1 MRKVSITTR
10 LTLLFAGTS
19 ATVLLGLGILI
30 SKSLDA
36 HFASEDYSAL
46 EERIELIQ
54 TTSIES
60 TAETLPAKLETALKN
75 YPGFIAQVTSRDHGI
90 VYATKN
96 FDFVLPNAIAKTN
109 KRFEWTENGQRY
121 RGVLYRNPPGS
132 RNPGDLTILVGLS
145 TLIHEHFMGSF
156 TYTLFAFVLGATVLC
171 GLLGW
176 WAARRGLAPLRAM
189 SSRAKTVTGSHL
201 HERMPVES
209 VPVEIADL
217 AHTLNAMLARLQQ
230 DFQRLSDFS
239 SDIAH
244 ELRTPITNMMTQTH
258 VTLTQPR
265 SNEKYRDIMASNAEE
280 MQRLARMISDM
291 LYLAKTENGLNLP
304 TSEDVFLAK
313 EIDALF
319 EFYEA
324 LAEDKTVTLSTTG
337 ASVIRGDKLMIRR
350 AISNVLSNALRH
362 AHPHTCIQVKIFEE
376 NSKSIVNI
384 TNAGDAIPVDQIAS
398 IFDRFFRSDKSRT
411 RPDSDG
417 VGLGLSITKAIMIA
431 HNGAIKV
438 DSNEGETTFTLIFG

>member
-36 HFASEDYSAL
+36 HFASEDYVAL

-54 TTSIES
+54 TTSLES
-60 TAETLPAKLETALKN
+60 TAEALPGKLETALKN
-75 YPGFIAQVTSRDHGI
+75 YPGFIAQVISSDRGM

-96 FDFVLPNAIAKTN
+96 FDFAMPAAIAKTT
-109 KRFEWTENGQRY
+109 KRFEWIENGQKY
-121 RGVLYRNPPGS
+121 RGVVHRTPAGS
-132 RNPGDLTILVGLS
+132 RSPGDLTILVGLS

-156 TYTLFAFVLGATVLC
+156 TQTLFAFVLGATVLC

-176 WAARRGLAPLRAM
+176 WAARRGLEPLRTM
-189 SSRAKTVTGSHL
+189 SSRARTVTGSQL
-201 HERMPVES
+201 HERMPVDS

-217 AHTLNAMLARLQQ
+217 ANTLNAMLERLQS
-230 DFQRLSDFS
+230 DFKRLSDFS

-258 VTLTQPR
+258 VTLNQART
-265 SNEKYRDIMASNAEE
+265 NEKYRDIMASNAEE
-280 MQRLARMISDM
+280 MQRLARMIADM

-304 TSEDVFLAK
+304 SSEDVDLAK
-313 EIDALF
+313 EIEALF

-324 LAEDKTVTLSTTG
+324 LAEDKTVTLITKGGS
-337 ASVIRGDKLMIRR
+337 SICGDKLMIRR

-362 AHPHTCIQVKIFEE
+362 AFPHTSIEVEII
-376 NSKSIVNI
+376 NNNLRSIVNI
-384 TNAGDAIPVDQIAS
+384 TNTGNTIPVDQAAF
-398 IFDRFFRSDKSRT
+398 IFDRFFRADKSRS

-417 VGLGLSITKAIMIA
+417 VGLGLSITKAIMAA
-431 HNGAIKV
+431 HNGTIEV
-438 DSNEGETTFTLIFG
+438 NSNNEKTTFTLTFG